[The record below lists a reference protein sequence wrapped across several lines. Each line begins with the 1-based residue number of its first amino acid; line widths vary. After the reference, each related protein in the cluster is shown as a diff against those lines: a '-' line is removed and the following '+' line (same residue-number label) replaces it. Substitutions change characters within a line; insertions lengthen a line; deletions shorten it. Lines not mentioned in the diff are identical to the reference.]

1 MTTPAEPANGS
12 TITAAMFDA
21 SCSAIRSSSS
31 SASSAPV
38 LRHAARERVRLVVS
52 ASCVCGRW
60 SASTRLAERLAVA
73 DDAADG
79 DAAEVDAVI
88 ALLAADQAR
97 LRALAL
103 RTPVRA
109 RHLERRVRGL
119 GARAGEEHVVE
130 ARGRELLDLV
140 RERER
145 RAGGRTG
152 TRARSRAWRPV
163 FATASAISR
172 RPWPRPQ
179 HHRPD
184 RPSKTFLPSASV

>member
-38 LRHAARERVRLVVS
+38 FGMPRVNAWSRGS

-73 DDAADG
+73 DDAADR

-103 RTPVRA
+103 RAPVRA
-109 RHLERRVRGL
+109 RHLERRVGGL

-130 ARGRELLDLV
+130 AGGRELLDLV
-140 RERER
+140 RELERQRVAELER
-145 RAGGRTG
+145 RRVVERRDLLLHGLGDLAARRGRGRSTTG
-152 TRARSRAWRPV
+152 PRGR
-163 FATASAISR
+163 R
-172 RPWPRPQ
+172 RPC
-179 HHRPD
+179 
-184 RPSKTFLPSASV
+184 LPSASV